1 MDYVNFENSYLNEK
15 NELNSRLVSL
25 NEQKEKQL
33 QLLFS
38 ILDGNKVIFGR
49 GVDGVKKD
57 LLDAPNDIRVVN
69 KTFNYLES
77 SLRYARVREDRFNVL
92 NNFFNDCCA
101 KLVDVYSKI
110 IDTNEKL
117 VNLDSKHKN
126 DVNDEE
132 LSAAVEYINKVSE
145 VSNRIGEKR
154 NKIAIIENY
163 IMHYD
168 SEDFMK
174 EDHRKMVESLEK
186 DISLDMQELCN
197 LLASKGLDAD
207 GYRNFRSNV
216 RFNLA
221 NSADTQLKL
230 TDVKYDVIYSEHEN
244 VNNLLRSVNNESLSS
259 TESEQQVNQNSM
271 PASDEDGNSEEVAE
285 EQERN
290 SSSTPVSGEDG
301 NLDNS
306 SEEEEEEQERNPS
319 ENSPLSQFKDRFK
332 HAVKGISTAGS
343 KLRENIDTK
352 VLGKSVLRWI
362 GVVGVL
368 AVAYVIN
375 PALLLGGAAVTAGV
389 YEYNVAKKM
398 K

>member
-15 NELNSRLVSL
+15 NGLNSRLASL
-25 NEQKEKQL
+25 NDLKEKQL

-38 ILDGNKVIFGR
+38 LLDGNKDIFGR

-57 LLDAPNDIRVVN
+57 LLNAPNDIKVLGKV
-69 KTFNYLES
+69 FNYLNS
-77 SLRYARVREDRFNVL
+77 SLRYARVRADRL
-92 NNFFNDCCA
+92 SAIDNFFNDCYN

-110 IDTNEKL
+110 SDTNEKL
-117 VNLDSKHKN
+117 EKLGDSRKSGFT
-126 DVNDEE
+126 DEE
-132 LSAAVEYINKVSE
+132 LSPSVEYINKVSE

-174 EDHRKMVESLEK
+174 EDHRKMIDALEK
-186 DISLDMQELCN
+186 DISLDMRELCN

-221 NSADTQLKL
+221 NSADTQLEL
-230 TDVKYDVIYSEHEN
+230 TDVKYDAIYSEHEN
-244 VNNLLRSVNNESLSS
+244 VNNLLRNVNNESLST
-259 TESEQQVNQNSM
+259 TESEEEANQNST
-271 PASDEDGNSEEVAE
+271 PASE
-285 EQERN
+285 
-290 SSSTPVSGEDG
+290 EDG
-301 NLDNS
+301 NLENS

-319 ENSPLSQFKDRFK
+319 KNSPLSQFKDRFK

-352 VLGKSVLRWI
+352 VLGKSALRWI

-375 PALLLGGAAVTAGV
+375 PALLFGGAAVAAGV

>member
-15 NELNSRLVSL
+15 NGLNSRLASL
-25 NEQKEKQL
+25 NDLKEKQL

-38 ILDGNKVIFGR
+38 LLDGNKDIFGR

-57 LLDAPNDIRVVN
+57 LLNAPNDIKVLGKV
-69 KTFNYLES
+69 FNYLNS
-77 SLRYARVREDRFNVL
+77 SLRYARVRADRL
-92 NNFFNDCCA
+92 SAIDNFFNDCYN

-110 IDTNEKL
+110 SDTNEKL
-117 VNLDSKHKN
+117 EKLGDSRKSGFT
-126 DVNDEE
+126 DEE
-132 LSAAVEYINKVSE
+132 LSPSVEYINEVSE

-174 EDHRKMVESLEK
+174 EDHRKMIEALEK

-221 NSADTQLKL
+221 NSADTQLEL
-230 TDVKYDVIYSEHEN
+230 TDVKYDAIYSEHEN
-244 VNNLLRSVNNESLSS
+244 VNNLLRNVNNESLST
-259 TESEQQVNQNSM
+259 TESEQEANQNST
-271 PASDEDGNSEEVAE
+271 PASEEAAEEQGLNSSPTSASDEDGNLE
-285 EQERN
+285 
-290 SSSTPVSGEDG
+290 
-301 NLDNS
+301 NS

-319 ENSPLSQFKDRFK
+319 KNSPLSQFKDRFK

-352 VLGKSVLRWI
+352 VLGKSALRWI

-375 PALLLGGAAVTAGV
+375 PALLFGGAAVTAGV

>member
-132 LSAAVEYINKVSE
+132 LSAAVEYINEVSE

-174 EDHRKMVESLEK
+174 EDHRKMIEALEK

-221 NSADTQLKL
+221 NSTDTQLEL
-230 TDVKYDVIYSEHEN
+230 TDVKYDAIYSEHEN
-244 VNNLLRSVNNESLSS
+244 VNNLLRNVNNESLST
-259 TESEQQVNQNSM
+259 TESEEEANQNST
-271 PASDEDGNSEEVAE
+271 PASGEAAE
-285 EQERN
+285 EQGLN
-290 SSSTPVSGEDG
+290 SSPTSASEEDG
-301 NLDNS
+301 NLENS